1 MQTKLYTKD
10 FKENLSGVIVVTVI
24 LVATVVFAWVQ
35 SPKRIGA
42 ELGIMLVG
50 MLLWVFFLV
59 RFLRC
64 PGYVLVEEDALRS
77 CSILGRPLCTVYL
90 DRCVY
95 YACYDHYTGR
105 RYNCEDDDFEP
116 QAVHCVVS
124 NEIFLASS
132 QLNKPL
138 KEPLYLDR
146 RKVIVFELNQRSE
159 AVLHLDRW
167 VKLSG

>member
-24 LVATVVFAWVQ
+24 LVATVVFACVQ
-35 SPKRIGA
+35 SPKQIGA

-50 MLLWVFFLV
+50 MLLWVIFLV

-64 PGYVLVEEDALRS
+64 PGYVLVKEDALRS
-77 CSILGRPLCTVYL
+77 YSVLGRPLCTVYL

-95 YACYDHYTGR
+95 YACYEYCTGR
-105 RYNCEDDDFEP
+105 RYAGMENDFEVP
-116 QAVHCVVS
+116 VHCVVS

-138 KEPLYLDR
+138 QEPLYLDR
-146 RKVIVFELNQRSE
+146 KKVIVFEINQRSE
-159 AVLHLDRW
+159 AVLRFDRW
-167 VKLSG
+167 VKLDG